1 MKIMIVVQL
10 LDKKQ
15 LLKKLKYLIFC
26 VLVCQLVEKALSIE
40 SELAGVFH
48 LSIDQASTNSRPVF

>member
-1 MKIMIVVQL
+1 MKIMIVDKL

-26 VLVCQLVEKALSIE
+26 ALVCQLVEKALSIE
-40 SELAGVFH
+40 SVLAGAFH
-48 LSIDQASTNSRPVF
+48 LSIDQASTK

>member
-1 MKIMIVVQL
+1 MKIMIVDKL

-26 VLVCQLVEKALSIE
+26 ALVCQLVEKKALSIE
-40 SELAGVFH
+40 SVLAGAFH
-48 LSIDQASTNSRPVF
+48 LSIDQASTK

>member
-1 MKIMIVVQL
+1 MKIMIVDKL

-26 VLVCQLVEKALSIE
+26 ALVCQLVEKALSIE
-40 SELAGVFH
+40 SALAGAFH